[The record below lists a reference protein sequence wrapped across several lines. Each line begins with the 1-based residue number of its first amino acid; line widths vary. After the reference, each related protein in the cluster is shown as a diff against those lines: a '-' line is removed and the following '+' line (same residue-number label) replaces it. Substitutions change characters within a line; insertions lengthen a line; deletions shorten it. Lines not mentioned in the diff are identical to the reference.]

1 MSLSTERRTNRPAGE
16 SDTSLFSAPEAVFP
30 EYLLIVAGSGRLLA
44 EAAARAGIK
53 PLVIDLFGDAD
64 MRHAAV
70 DSITIPALDTAHL
83 MASVEYFVRHY
94 PARHLVYGSGLE
106 PHPESLGD
114 LNGRIRILGNSP
126 ETFTRLQNKAEFFS
140 VLNELKIPFPEVAFA
155 APPEKDGRWL
165 VKPRQGQGG
174 AGIRRYGPDC
184 PAPSSVYW
192 QRFEPGTSHSAL
204 FLANGQE
211 ARVMG
216 FNTQWAVDLP
226 PDQEFMFAGI
236 VNDCPLSIEQQST
249 IMGWLSRCVP
259 VFGLKGINSL
269 DFVKTGD
276 RLLVLEIN
284 ARPSASMQLYDGAL
298 CGHILAAQ
306 GRFPDKIPD
315 RSGVR
320 GMQIVYAESDWR
332 VPAGFEWPEGCV
344 DRPEAGSLCRKGQP
358 VCSIIARQNDSQ
370 QVMGLLKL
378 RQQIVN
384 NMIKVQSH
392 GIQSKR

>member
-1 MSLSTERRTNRPAGE
+1 MSLSTDRRTKRPAGE

-30 EYLLIVAGSGRLLA
+30 EYLLIVAGSGRSLA
-44 EAAARAGIK
+44 EASARAGMK
-53 PLVIDLFGDAD
+53 PLVVDLFGDAD
-64 MRHAAV
+64 MRNSAI
-70 DSITIPALDTAHL
+70 DSITVPALDAAHL

-94 PARHLVYGSGLE
+94 PVRHLVYGSGIE

-114 LNGRIRILGNSP
+114 LDGRIRILGNSP
-126 ETFTRLQNKAEFFS
+126 ETFIRLQNKVEFFS
-140 VLNELKIPFPEVAFA
+140 VLSELNIPFPEVVFT

-174 AGIRRYGPDC
+174 FGIRRYGPDC

-192 QRFEPGTSHSAL
+192 QRFEPGTSHSVL

-211 ARVMG
+211 ARIVG
-216 FNTQWAVDLP
+216 FNTQWTVALP
-226 PDQEFMFAGI
+226 PDQEFVFAGI
-236 VNDCPLSIEQQST
+236 VNDCPLSGGQRSA

-269 DFVKTGD
+269 DFVKSGD

-284 ARPSASMQLYDGAL
+284 ARPSASMQLYDGML
-298 CGHILAAQ
+298 SGHVLAAQ
-306 GRFPDKIPD
+306 GRFPDKLPE

-320 GMQIVYAESDWR
+320 GMQIVYAESDWV

-344 DRPEAGSLCRKGQP
+344 DRPAEGGLCRKGQP
-358 VCSIIARQNDSQ
+358 VCSIIAHQNDSQ
-370 QVMGLLKL
+370 QVVDLLKL